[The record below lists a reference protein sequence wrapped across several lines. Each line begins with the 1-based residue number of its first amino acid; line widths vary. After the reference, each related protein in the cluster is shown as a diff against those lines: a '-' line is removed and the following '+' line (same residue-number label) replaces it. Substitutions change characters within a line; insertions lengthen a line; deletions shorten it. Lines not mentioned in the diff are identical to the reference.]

1 MVVPCPFSHLS
12 PPSPPFCPNPQLK
25 KKISTSQ
32 LPNHSLVNCIIAMAI
47 PALYRLFFLYVE
59 PLSTL
64 VGAIYA
70 HFYPATYLDLTH
82 LPSAPP
88 AGLVPVGTRIVL
100 SQLANMY
107 LAFALSEALV
117 LRSTTDLGV
126 WKPFLLVLLVADL
139 GHLYSVKALGPTV
152 YWSPHLWN
160 AIDWGNLGFV
170 YLGATTRIA
179 FLSGLG
185 LSH

>member
-1 MVVPCPFSHLS
+1 MV
-12 PPSPPFCPNPQLK
+12 
-25 KKISTSQ
+25 
-32 LPNHSLVNCIIAMAI
+32 I

-59 PLSTL
+59 PFSTL
-64 VGAIYA
+64 VGAFYA
-70 HFYPATYLDLTH
+70 HFCPATYLDLTH
-82 LPSAPP
+82 LASAPP
-88 AGLVPVGTRIVL
+88 PGLVPVGTRIVL

-117 LRSTTDLGV
+117 LRSTADLRV

-139 GHLYSVKALGPTV
+139 GHLYSVNHLGLNV

-170 YLGATTRIA
+170 YLGATMRIA

>member
-1 MVVPCPFSHLS
+1 
-12 PPSPPFCPNPQLK
+12 
-25 KKISTSQ
+25 
-32 LPNHSLVNCIIAMAI
+32 MAI